1 MKFLKTVCLVFLL
14 SLLAGCGEEVPAPT
28 TVATVPSTV
37 ETTEPTVAPFV
48 DLAESVQPDPG
59 AETAKLEVTVKTFVD
74 GDTTHFF
81 VPDSTMDT
89 GVLKARYLA
98 INTPESTG
106 KIEEYGKAAAAFTRE
121 KLSQATAIMIESED
135 GNWNPDSTGGRYLVW
150 VWYKTSQSGNWRN
163 LNIEILQNG
172 LAIANNAG
180 GNRYGSVCLEAIN
193 QAKAHKLNLYSG
205 QPDPDFFYGE
215 AAELTLKELRTN
227 IEQYNGMKVAFNDN
241 ITKSGSNTVY
251 LEAYDAETD
260 MYYGMTVYYGYG
272 LPGAGLNILKVGNE
286 ARIVGTVQ
294 YYEAGGTWQVSGL
307 TYRQMRPDDP
317 ENIQKL
323 SEGHEGAF
331 RLTTI
336 DTFLNGTVEVEGE
349 EGTVSYPY
357 AQLALSTSVQMN
369 DLQVISAYT
378 TNDEE
383 SSSFGAI
390 TLTCMV
396 DGQQIT
402 VRTGVMLDEAGNLVT
417 QDIYEGQTIDV
428 KGIVDFYDGMYQIKV
443 FSAKDITIH

>member
-1 MKFLKTVCLVFLL
+1 
-14 SLLAGCGEEVPAPT
+14 
-28 TVATVPSTV
+28 
-37 ETTEPTVAPFV
+37 
-48 DLAESVQPDPG
+48 
-59 AETAKLEVTVKTFVD
+59 
-74 GDTTHFF
+74 
-81 VPDSTMDT
+81 
-89 GVLKARYLA
+89 
-98 INTPESTG
+98 
-106 KIEEYGKAAAAFTRE
+106 
-121 KLSQATAIMIESED
+121 
-135 GNWNPDSTGGRYLVW
+135 
-150 VWYKTSQSGNWRN
+150 
-163 LNIEILQNG
+163 
-172 LAIANNAG
+172 
-180 GNRYGSVCLEAIN
+180 
-193 QAKAHKLNLYSG
+193 
-205 QPDPDFFYGE
+205 
-215 AAELTLKELRTN
+215 
-227 IEQYNGMKVAFNDN
+227 MKVAFNGI

-294 YYEAGGTWQVSGL
+294 YYEAGGTWQGSGL

-317 ENIQKL
+317 EYIQKL

-402 VRTGVMLDEAGNLVT
+402 VRTGVMLDAAGNLVT